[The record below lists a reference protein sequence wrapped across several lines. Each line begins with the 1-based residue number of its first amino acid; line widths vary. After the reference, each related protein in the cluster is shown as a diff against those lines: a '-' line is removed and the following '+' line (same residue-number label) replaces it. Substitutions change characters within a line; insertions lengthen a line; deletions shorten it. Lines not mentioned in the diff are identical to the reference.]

1 MGTIVLGKCLRIV
14 DRRSEKMFE
23 IRNVSKQY
31 NGEFALNDISFTM
44 GKGLN
49 FIVGA
54 SGSGKTT
61 LLKIISGME
70 QDFDGDVYYQGK
82 SIKQLTANEKSY
94 YYNNIFGFIWQDFN
108 LLEELSVLNNVL
120 LPQYLK
126 YEQSQKDADKVLKE
140 LGIVDLA
147 HRKVKDLSG
156 GQKQRVAIAREL
168 MKNPQVIIADEPTS
182 ALDEKTSKTTM
193 AILKKIAEKR
203 TVIIVTHD
211 TKLIDRKET
220 ILDLDEGEVVVA
232 PHQVVTDKEVLTY
245 NESHRLSIKNAFA
258 ITKSNVKS
266 KIGRFLV
273 SALSLMVAGIF
284 LLTTVSGTIEG
295 SSQGEFDEL
304 IDTYGEGLTD
314 ISVVA
319 SFSGAGGTSDDQE
332 EKPNTDVTQDIG
344 GLYDDYVVDGR
355 VDFTV
360 FSQAFNDIKV
370 TVDGQEYNIQST
382 GSTPLINKLVEGKM
396 PTGKENEI
404 VVPESFVEALGLSN
418 KQAIGKEVDFSSTV
432 FNWDTGEPVLREA
445 SITAIVVGVA
455 DTTSRYEYE
464 GEMIEFSV
472 DDSFFF
478 SKVALSDMR
487 KQAGIENNDMNFLV
501 RAKTPA
507 DMIAIKDELNEQG
520 IIPLGQF
527 ELVEDIVR
535 LNEQTTEQTGSAST
549 LIGILSV
556 VMVFA
561 ISLITGFMRKR
572 EYAIYKVSGFNNTHL
587 SLLNL
592 TEKITEI
599 FTAVLLM
606 FVASPLINSA
616 TEGLFSASILDTKML
631 LSGALFIALVGV
643 VAYFTTAIAFLKT
656 NTTTALKTGDR

>member
-1 MGTIVLGKCLRIV
+1 
-14 DRRSEKMFE
+14 MFE

-31 NGEFALNDISFTM
+31 YGEYALNDISFTM

-70 QDFDGDVYYQGK
+70 QDFDGDVYYRGK

-94 YYNNIFGFIWQDFN
+94 FYNNVFGFVWQDFN
-108 LLEELSVLNNVL
+108 LLDDVTVLENVM

-211 TKLIDRKET
+211 TKLIDRKSN
-220 ILDLDEGEVVVA
+220 ILDLDEGEAVVV
-232 PHQVVTDKEVLTY
+232 PQEVITDKEGLSY
-245 NESHRLSIKNAFA
+245 NESHRLSVKNAFA

-266 KIGRFLV
+266 KVGRFLV
-273 SALSLMVAGIF
+273 ASLSLMIAGTF
-284 LLTTVSGTIEG
+284 LLTTVSGAIG
-295 SSQGEFDEL
+295 DSSQGEFDEL

-314 ISVVA
+314 ISVVG
-319 SFSGAGGTSDDQE
+319 SFMDAAGGE
-332 EKPNTDVTQDIG
+332 EDKPNANVTQDIG
-344 GLYDDYVVDGR
+344 GLYDEYVDDAR

-360 FSQAFNDIKV
+360 FLQAFNDIKV
-370 TVDGQEYNIQST
+370 TVGGQEYNVQSS
-382 GSTPLINKLVEGKM
+382 GSVPSINKLIEGKM
-396 PTGKENEI
+396 PTGKDNEI
-404 VVPESFVEALGLSN
+404 VVPESFVEALGISN
-418 KQAIGKEVDFSSTV
+418 KQAIGKEVDFNGAV
-432 FNWDTGEPVLREA
+432 YNWDTGEPILRET
-445 SITAIVVGVA
+445 SIIATIVGVA
-455 DTTSRYEYE
+455 DTTFRSEFE
-464 GEMIEFSV
+464 GEKMEYTF
-472 DDSFFF
+472 DDSFLF
-478 SKVALSDMR
+478 SKVALDDMR
-487 KQAGIENNDMNFLV
+487 RQAGIEKGAANFLV

-520 IIPLGQF
+520 IVPLGQF

-535 LNEQTTEQTGSAST
+535 LNDQTTEQSSSANI
-549 LIGILSV
+549 LIGALSV
-556 VMVFA
+556 VMIMA
-561 ISLITGFMRKR
+561 IYSITGFMRKR
-572 EYAIYKVSGFNNTHL
+572 EYAIYKISGFTNSHL

-592 TEKITEI
+592 TEKITETI
-599 FTAVLLM
+599 AAILLLL
-606 FVASPLINSA
+606 VTSPVINIVI
-616 TEGLFSASILDTKML
+616 TKLFGASILSSETMFTGVL
-631 LSGALFIALVGV
+631 LIVLIAV
-643 VAYFTTAIAFLKT
+643 VAYLTTAVFFMKT
-656 NTTTALKTGDR
+656 NIATALKTGDR

>member
-1 MGTIVLGKCLRIV
+1 
-14 DRRSEKMFE
+14 MFE

>member
-1 MGTIVLGKCLRIV
+1 
-14 DRRSEKMFE
+14 MFE

-31 NGEFALNDISFTM
+31 NGGYALNAISFTM

-70 QDFDGDVYYQGK
+70 QNFDGEVIYCGK

-94 YYNNIFGFIWQDFN
+94 FYNNVFGFVWQDFN
-108 LLEELSVLNNVL
+108 LLEDLSVLENVL

-126 YEQSQKDADKVLKE
+126 YEQSQKDADKVLRE

-147 HRKVKDLSG
+147 HRKVKNLSG

-211 TKLIDRKET
+211 TKLIDRNSN

-232 PHQVVTDKEVLTY
+232 PQEVITNKEGLTY

-266 KIGRFLV
+266 KFGRFLV
-273 SALSLMVAGIF
+273 SALSLMVAGTF

-304 IDTYGEGLTD
+304 IDTYGERLTD
-314 ISVVA
+314 ISVVG
-319 SFSGAGGTSDDQE
+319 SFMSAGGTGGDQE

-344 GLYDDYVVDGR
+344 GLYDKYVGDERTG
-355 VDFTV
+355 FTA
-360 FSQAFNDIKV
+360 FLQAFNEVKV
-370 TVDGQEYNIQST
+370 TVSGKEYNIQST
-382 GSTPLINKLVEGKM
+382 GTVPTINKLVAGKM
-396 PTGKENEI
+396 PTGKDNEI
-404 VVPESFVEALGLSN
+404 VVPESFVKTLGISN
-418 KQAIGKEVDFSSTV
+418 EQAIGKEIDFSSSIY
-432 FNWDTGEPVLREA
+432 NWDTGEPVLREA
-445 SITAIVVGVA
+445 SITTTIVGVA
-455 DTTSRYEYE
+455 DTTASYENE

-478 SKVALSDMR
+478 SKVALDDLR
-487 KQAGIENNDMNFLV
+487 RQAGIENETMNFLI

-507 DMIAIKDELNEQG
+507 DMIAIKDELNEKG
-520 IIPLGQF
+520 IVPLGQF

-535 LNEQTTEQTGSAST
+535 LNEQTTEQTGSASA

-556 VMVFA
+556 VMVIA
-561 ISLITGFMRKR
+561 IFLITGFMRKR
-572 EYAIYKVSGFNNTHL
+572 EYAIYKISGFTNTHL

-592 TEKITEI
+592 TEKITET
-599 FTAVLLM
+599 FTAILLM
-606 FVASPLINSA
+606 LVASPLINTA
-616 TEGLFSASILDTKML
+616 TEGLFSASILDPLML
-631 LSGALFIALVGV
+631 LSGALFIALAGV
-643 VAYFTTAIAFLKT
+643 VAYFTTAIAYMKT
-656 NTTTALKTGDR
+656 NTTTTLKTGDR

>member
-1 MGTIVLGKCLRIV
+1 
-14 DRRSEKMFE
+14 MFE

-31 NGEFALNDISFTM
+31 NGEFALKDISFTM

-70 QDFDGDVYYQGK
+70 QSFDGEVYYRGK

-94 YYNNIFGFIWQDFN
+94 FYNNIFGFVWQDFN
-108 LLEELSVLNNVL
+108 LLEDVSVLQNVL

-140 LGIVDLA
+140 LEIADLA

-182 ALDEKTSKTTM
+182 ALDEKTTKTTM

-211 TKLIDRKET
+211 TKLIDRKST
-220 ILDLDEGEVVVA
+220 ILDLDEGAVA
-232 PHQVVTDKEVLTY
+232 VPHEVVTDKEGLAY

-266 KIGRFLV
+266 KFGRYLV
-273 SALSLMVAGIF
+273 SALSLMVAGTF

-314 ISVVA
+314 ISVVG
-319 SFSGAGGTSDDQE
+319 SFIGAGETNGDGE
-332 EKPNTDVTQDIG
+332 EKPNANVTQDIG

-360 FSQAFNDIKV
+360 FTQAFNDIKV
-370 TVDGQEYNIQST
+370 SVDGQESNIQST

-396 PTGKENEI
+396 PTGKDNEI

-418 KQAIGKEVDFSSTV
+418 KQAIGKEVEFNSAV
-432 FNWDTGEPVLREA
+432 YNWDTGEPVLREA
-445 SITAIVVGVA
+445 SITAIIVGVA

-478 SKVALSDMR
+478 SKVALDDMR
-487 KQAGIENNDMNFLV
+487 RQAGIENNAMNFLI
-501 RAKTPA
+501 RAKTPT

-520 IIPLGQF
+520 IVPLGQF

-549 LIGILSV
+549 LIGTLSV
-556 VMVFA
+556 VMVIA
-561 ISLITGFMRKR
+561 IFLITGFMRKR
-572 EYAIYKVSGFNNTHL
+572 EYAIYKVSGFSNAHL

-592 TEKITEI
+592 TEKITEV
-599 FTAVLLM
+599 FTAILLM
-606 FVASPLINSA
+606 LVASPLINSA
-616 TEGLFSASILDTKML
+616 TEGLFSASILEPKML
-631 LSGALFIALVGV
+631 FSGALFIALVGV
-643 VAYFTTAIAFLKT
+643 VAYFTTAIAYMKT
-656 NTTTALKTGDR
+656 NTTIALKTGDR